1 MRQFARPSVVVSR
14 CIEFDH
20 CRWNGDLIS
29 SDLVRQLKPHVDFS
43 PVCPE
48 TDIGLGVPRKPLR
61 LVRNGESTRLLQPDS
76 GRDVTDEMR
85 QFCSTFL
92 GRLGAADGAITKGR
106 SPTSA
111 LKDAM
116 VYASPGRGAGK
127 LGTAP
132 GLFGSMLIETLP
144 HGALEDEGRLRNPRI
159 KAHFLTKLFLLAEF
173 RTIRGT
179 NSGLALR
186 EFQSRNELL
195 FRTYGRQQSALLARL
210 AAEAVHGSLGV
221 VLDRYEESLHL
232 LFARAPR
239 CGAHAD
245 ALMETFDRVSGRL
258 GKEEAVYFRETVQK
272 YRDALLPLSVPLAVV
287 RTWLVRFKDNYLLN
301 QSYLQPYPDDLVDL
315 SLMTA
320 HCDGKDYW
328 Q

>member
-1 MRQFARPSVVVSR
+1 MSQFARPRVVVSR

-20 CRWNGDLIS
+20 CRWNGDLIP
-29 SDLVRQLKPHVDFS
+29 SDLVRQLKPHVDFVT
-43 PVCPE
+43 VCPE

-61 LVRNGESTRLLQPDS
+61 LVRYGESTRLLQPDS
-76 GRDVTDEMR
+76 GLDVTDEMR

-111 LKDAM
+111 LKDAT

-132 GLFGSMLIETLP
+132 GLFGSMLVETLP

-173 RTIRGT
+173 RAVRGT

-210 AAEAVHGSLGV
+210 AAEAVHGSLGI

-328 Q
+328 N